1 MSKQKK
7 ADFMLLLVT
16 LFWGA
21 SYYMIDISLRD
32 LQPMML
38 NAVRFLVAFAL
49 MGAVFFNK
57 IKSVSKETLKYA
69 CIAGVA
75 MSGAYLCCTL
85 GVLHTSL
92 SNAGFLGGLSVI
104 FTPILGLIF
113 KKQIPTGKFAVVAIL
128 CIVGVGLLTLNGG
141 FKPAAGDLLCICGS
155 LSFSCNLLIT
165 ETAVKNKSVD
175 PFQMAIYELG
185 AVAVLM
191 SIGALIFEKP
201 SLPQTPVT
209 WATTLFLAI
218 FCSGVSITI
227 QVLAQRHTTANHV
240 GMIYTLE
247 PMFVALIAYCFAG
260 EVLSVKGYTGAAIMM
275 SAILLMEVDI
285 KVVPIV
291 RKLSGRRDFRY

>member
-201 SLPQTPVT
+201 SLF
-209 WATTLFLAI
+209 FLSQLGRCDISQQLDLLSEAGHETNQAI
-218 FCSGVSITI
+218 ISKVAG
-227 QVLAQRHTTANHV
+227 LTAGLDRLVDLNSD
-240 GMIYTLE
+240 E
-247 PMFVALIAYCFAG
+247 QAALRQFAG
-260 EVLSVKGYTGAAIMM
+260 NVELAGLG
-275 SAILLMEVDI
+275 
-285 KVVPIV
+285 
-291 RKLSGRRDFRY
+291 